1 MLAHFIARRTSKEM
15 HYATRLTACTAC
27 RVCIA
32 RVYVRARAYASLAS
46 VRVEQIMWYRWLM
59 SAVCVWL
66 VVSRCA
72 SEPVYMNSWAV
83 EVRGG
88 ASAANE
94 VALKHGFTNLGQV
107 KLLWLAS

>member
-1 MLAHFIARRTSKEM
+1 
-15 HYATRLTACTAC
+15 
-27 RVCIA
+27 
-32 RVYVRARAYASLAS
+32 
-46 VRVEQIMWYRWLM
+46 M

>member
-1 MLAHFIARRTSKEM
+1 
-15 HYATRLTACTAC
+15 
-27 RVCIA
+27 
-32 RVYVRARAYASLAS
+32 
-46 VRVEQIMWYRWLM
+46 M

-66 VVSRCA
+66 VVSRSA
-72 SEPVYMNSWAV
+72 SESVYMNSWAV

-107 KLLWLAS
+107 QLLWLAS